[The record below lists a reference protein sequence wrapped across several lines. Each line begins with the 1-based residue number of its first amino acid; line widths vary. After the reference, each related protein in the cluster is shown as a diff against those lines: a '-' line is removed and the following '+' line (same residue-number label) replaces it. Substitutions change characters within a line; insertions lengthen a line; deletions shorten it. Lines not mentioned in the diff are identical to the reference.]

1 MKHKCNLYLNGD
13 RLDPTQAISIT
24 ILESVIMDKLKEYG
38 NGSSSEDYAHKRMA
52 GEINFSIFEITGAL
66 GSLKLKHLVTQTA
79 DGDFKVSAGAIN
91 FSIEYNLPK

>member
-1 MKHKCNLYLNGD
+1 M
-13 RLDPTQAISIT
+13 S
-24 ILESVIMDKLKEYG
+24 
-38 NGSSSEDYAHKRMA
+38 